1 MRTEDFQ
8 EGIWLVD
15 FEFHPQS
22 GIEGNPPEVVCMVA
36 RRWPEGPTIRI
47 WKDELLGI
55 ECSPFSTGNGALFV
69 AYFACAEMDCF
80 IQLGWPMPSNLL
92 DLYCE
97 FRLLTNGTAPAHGNG
112 LVGALLHFGLP
123 SIDGE
128 EKRSMRDLIL
138 SRGPWSIS
146 DRKDILDY
154 CESDVTALGHLM
166 NAMIGLIDLP
176 RALIRGRYMQA
187 VSSIQAVGVPID
199 SDTLGMLKAEWM
211 NIKDQL
217 IQLIDKDYNVFDG
230 RTFKSQRWEDFLI
243 RKNIPR
249 PRLASGKLD
258 LSDQTFRE
266 MAKSYPV
273 VSPMRELRSS
283 LSEMRLSSLQVGSD
297 GRNRCV
303 LSPFSSRTSRNQ
315 PSNSKF
321 IFGPS
326 VWIRGLIQPKPG
338 FGLAYVDWS
347 QQEFGIA
354 AALSEDKVMMDAYQS
369 GDPYLAFAKQAGAVP
384 QDATKKSHESD
395 REQFKAC
402 VLAVQYGMGEE
413 SLALRINQPVA
424 RARQLLSLHRQT
436 YKTFW
441 KWSDSA
447 VDEAILGGR
456 LWSTFGWQINTSLQP
471 NPRSLRNFPMQANG
485 AEMLRIACIGL
496 VESNIRVCAPVHD
509 ALLIEAPID
518 QLDETVNLT
527 QKIMKKASRIVLN
540 GFELSS
546 DAKIIRYPDRYFDK
560 RGLEMWNTVMGLIDG
575 PVFSQPSS

>member
-1 MRTEDFQ
+1 
-8 EGIWLVD
+8 
-15 FEFHPQS
+15 
-22 GIEGNPPEVVCMVA
+22 
-36 RRWPEGPTIRI
+36 
-47 WKDELLGI
+47 
-55 ECSPFSTGNGALFV
+55 
-69 AYFACAEMDCF
+69 
-80 IQLGWPMPSNLL
+80 
-92 DLYCE
+92 
-97 FRLLTNGTAPAHGNG
+97 
-112 LVGALLHFGLP
+112 
-123 SIDGE
+123 
-128 EKRSMRDLIL
+128 
-138 SRGPWSIS
+138 
-146 DRKDILDY
+146 
-154 CESDVTALGHLM
+154 
-166 NAMIGLIDLP
+166 
-176 RALIRGRYMQA
+176 
-187 VSSIQAVGVPID
+187 
-199 SDTLGMLKAEWM
+199 
-211 NIKDQL
+211 
-217 IQLIDKDYNVFDG
+217 
-230 RTFKSQRWEDFLI
+230 
-243 RKNIPR
+243 
-249 PRLASGKLD
+249 
-258 LSDQTFRE
+258 
-266 MAKSYPV
+266 
-273 VSPMRELRSS
+273 MRELRSS

-297 GRNRCV
+297 GRNRCT

-326 VWIRGLIQPKPG
+326 VWIRGLIQPSPG

-384 QDATKKSHESD
+384 QEATKKSHESD

-436 YKTFW
+436 YKSFW

-456 LWSTFGWQINTSLQP
+456 LWSTFGWQIKTNLQP

-496 VESNIRVCAPVHD
+496 IEANIRVCAPVHD
-509 ALLIEAPID
+509 ALLIEAPLD
-518 QLDETVNLT
+518 QLDEKIELT
-527 QKIMKKASRIVLN
+527 QKIMKQASRIVLN

-546 DAKIIRYPDRYFDK
+546 ESKIIRYPERYFDK

-575 PVFSQPSS
+575 PVFSQPTS

>member
-1 MRTEDFQ
+1 MLTCDFPD
-8 EGIWLVD
+8 GIWLVD

-22 GIEGNPPEVVCMVA
+22 GLEGNPPEVVCMVA
-36 RRWPEGPTIRI
+36 RRWPEGPTLRI
-47 WKDELLGI
+47 WKDELLRI
-55 ECSPFSTGNGALFV
+55 EAPPFATGNGALFV

-97 FRLLTNGTAPAHGNG
+97 FRLLTNGNAPAHGSG
-112 LVGALLHFGLP
+112 LLGALLHFGLP
-123 SIDGE
+123 SINGE
-128 EKRSMRDLIL
+128 EKRSMRDLVL
-138 SRGPWSIS
+138 SRGPWSNN
-146 DRKDILDY
+146 DRQDILDY

-166 NAMIGLIDLP
+166 KAMLHLIDLP
-176 RALIRGRYMQA
+176 RALVRGRYMQA
-187 VSSIQAVGVPID
+187 VSSIQAIGVPID
-199 SDTLGMLKAEWM
+199 LETLRMLKAEWM
-211 NIKDQL
+211 NIQDQL
-217 IQLIDKDYNVFDG
+217 IQLIDKDYKVFDG
-230 RTFKSQRWEDFLI
+230 RTFKSQLWEGYLI
-243 RKNIPR
+243 RKNIPW

-258 LSDQTFRE
+258 LSDQTFRD

-297 GRNRCV
+297 GRNRCT

-326 VWIRGLIQPKPG
+326 VWIRGLIQPSPG

-354 AALSEDKVMMDAYQS
+354 AALSQDKVMMDAYQS

-424 RARQLLSLHRQT
+424 RARQLLRLHRQT

-456 LWSTFGWQINTSLQP
+456 LWSTFGWQINTNLHP

-496 VESNIRVCAPVHD
+496 VEANIRICAPVHD
-509 ALLIEAPID
+509 ALLIEAPLD
-518 QLDETVNLT
+518 QLDETVELT

-546 DAKIIRYPDRYFDK
+546 DAKVIRYPDRYFDK

-575 PVFSQPSS
+575 PTFSQPTS

>member
-1 MRTEDFQ
+1 
-8 EGIWLVD
+8 
-15 FEFHPQS
+15 
-22 GIEGNPPEVVCMVA
+22 
-36 RRWPEGPTIRI
+36 
-47 WKDELLGI
+47 
-55 ECSPFSTGNGALFV
+55 
-69 AYFACAEMDCF
+69 
-80 IQLGWPMPSNLL
+80 
-92 DLYCE
+92 
-97 FRLLTNGTAPAHGNG
+97 
-112 LVGALLHFGLP
+112 LHFGLP
-123 SIDGE
+123 SINGE
-128 EKRSMRDLIL
+128 EKRSMRDLVL
-138 SRGPWSIS
+138 SRGPWSTN
-146 DRKDILDY
+146 DREDILDY

-166 NAMIGLIDLP
+166 KAMIHLIDLP
-176 RALIRGRYMQA
+176 RALVRGRYMQA
-187 VSSIQAVGVPID
+187 VSSIQAIGVPID
-199 SDTLGMLKAEWM
+199 LETLRTLKAEWM
-211 NIKDQL
+211 NIQDQL
-217 IQLIDKDYNVFDG
+217 IQLIDKDYKVFDG
-230 RTFKSQRWEDFLI
+230 RTFKSQLWEGYLI
-243 RKNIPR
+243 RKNIPW

-258 LSDQTFRE
+258 LSDQTFRD

-297 GRNRCV
+297 GRNRCT

-326 VWIRGLIQPKPG
+326 VWIRGLIQPSPG

-354 AALSEDKVMMDAYQS
+354 AALSQDKVMMDAYQS

-424 RARQLLSLHRQT
+424 RARQLLRLHRQT

-456 LWSTFGWQINTSLQP
+456 LWSTFGWQINTNLQP

-496 VESNIRVCAPVHD
+496 VEANIRVCAPVHD
-509 ALLIEAPID
+509 ALLIEAPLD
-518 QLDETVNLT
+518 QLDETVELT

-546 DAKIIRYPDRYFDK
+546 EAKVIRYPDRYFDK

-575 PVFSQPSS
+575 PAFSQPTS

>member
-1 MRTEDFQ
+1 MLTCDFPD
-8 EGIWLVD
+8 GIWLVD

-22 GIEGNPPEVVCMVA
+22 GLEGNPPEVVCMVA
-36 RRWPEGPTIRI
+36 RRWPEGPTLRI
-47 WKDELLGI
+47 WKDELLRM
-55 ECSPFSTGNGALFV
+55 ETPPFATGNGALFV

-97 FRLLTNGTAPAHGNG
+97 FRLLTNGNAPAHGSG
-112 LVGALLHFGLP
+112 LLGALLHFGLP
-123 SIDGE
+123 SINGE
-128 EKRSMRDLIL
+128 EKRSMRDLVL
-138 SRGPWSIS
+138 SRGPWSTN
-146 DRKDILDY
+146 DREDILDY

-166 NAMIGLIDLP
+166 KAMIHLIDLP
-176 RALIRGRYMQA
+176 RALVRGRYMQA
-187 VSSIQAVGVPID
+187 VSSIQAIGVPID
-199 SDTLGMLKAEWM
+199 LETLRTLKAEWM
-211 NIKDQL
+211 NIQDQL
-217 IQLIDKDYNVFDG
+217 IQLIDKDYKVFDG
-230 RTFKSQRWEDFLI
+230 RTFKSQLWEGYLI
-243 RKNIPR
+243 RKNIPW

-258 LSDQTFRE
+258 LSDQTFRD

-297 GRNRCV
+297 GRNRCT

-326 VWIRGLIQPKPG
+326 VWIRGLIQPSPG

-354 AALSEDKVMMDAYQS
+354 AALSQDKVMMDAYQS

-424 RARQLLSLHRQT
+424 RARQLLRLHRQT

-456 LWSTFGWQINTSLQP
+456 LWSTFGWQINTNLQP

-496 VESNIRVCAPVHD
+496 VEANIRICAPVHD
-509 ALLIEAPID
+509 ALLIEASLD
-518 QLDETVNLT
+518 QLDETVELT

-546 DAKIIRYPDRYFDK
+546 DAKVIRYPDRYFDK

-575 PVFSQPSS
+575 PAFSQPTS